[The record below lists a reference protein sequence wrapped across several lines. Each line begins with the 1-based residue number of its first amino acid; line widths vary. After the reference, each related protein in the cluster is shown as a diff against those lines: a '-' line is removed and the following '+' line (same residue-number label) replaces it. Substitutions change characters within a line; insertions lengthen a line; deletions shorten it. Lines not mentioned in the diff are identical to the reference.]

1 MNLACPTKDL
11 LGALECIRHA
21 LDAPEQRFVSE
32 LLNFKVG
39 ENETNL
45 CYSNR
50 IKTSAQEE

>member
-21 LDAPEQRFVSE
+21 LDAPEQLFVSE

-39 ENETNL
+39 ENETKMKQT
-45 CYSNR
+45 CA
-50 IKTSAQEE
+50 IVTA